1 MRILK
6 YRKRDRARAVNL
18 KRHQDNAERVKLH
31 VTKGDTVR
39 VMRGD
44 DKGKEGK
51 IIRVYT
57 KTGRVVIEGVNMV
70 KRHRRARSA
79 EEQSGI
85 VDFPAPIHASNVM
98 LIDPKSGDPTR
109 ARRQI
114 DEDGTKERIS
124 VKSGDAIPKPRSA
137 QRGVGGTSADASASY
152 VASIGSRYASGET
165 TCGGLCVLRR
175 SPDA

>member
-6 YRKRDRARAVNL
+6 YYRKDRTNAVNA
-18 KRHQDNAERVKLH
+18 KRHVDNAARMDLH

-51 IIRVYT
+51 VIRVYT
-57 KTGRVVIEGVNMV
+57 KTGRVTIEGVNIV
-70 KRHRRARSA
+70 KRHRKARRA

-85 VDFPAPIHASNVM
+85 VDFPAPIHSSNVM
-98 LIDPKSGDPTR
+98 LIDPKSGKPTR
-109 ARRQI
+109 VRMRI

-124 VKSGDAIPKPRSA
+124 TKSGDAIPRS
-137 QRGVGGTSADASASY
+137 R
-152 VASIGSRYASGET
+152 
-165 TCGGLCVLRR
+165 
-175 SPDA
+175 

>member
-6 YRKRDRARAVNL
+6 YRKRDRANAVNR
-18 KRHQDNAERVKLH
+18 KRHSDNAQRVQIH

-44 DKGKEGK
+44 EKGKEGK

-57 KTGRVVIEGVNMV
+57 KTGRITIEGINIV
-70 KRHRRARSA
+70 KKHRKARKA

-85 VDFPAPIHASNVM
+85 VDFPAPMHSSNVM
-98 LIDPKSGDPTR
+98 LIDPKSGKATR
-109 ARRQI
+109 TRTRL

-124 VKSGDAIPKPRSA
+124 IKSGDAIPRN
-137 QRGVGGTSADASASY
+137 R
-152 VASIGSRYASGET
+152 
-165 TCGGLCVLRR
+165 
-175 SPDA
+175 